1 MEHVVIIGNGIS
13 GVTAARYIRKLS
25 DKKITMISAE
35 SKYFFSRTALMY
47 VYMGHMRFKDTQPYE
62 PSFWKKNDIDIVEG
76 FVDSI
81 DHEGKSL
88 HFSDHSTMSYDKLIL
103 AVGSKPNK
111 FGWKGED
118 LDGVQ
123 GLYSKQDLELLES
136 NTKNCKTAVIVGG
149 GLIGVE
155 LAEMLLTRNIKVQ
168 FLIREDRFWGGVL
181 PEADSRLVE
190 RHMRKHHGLQLRFE
204 DELEEIIGDETG
216 RVDHIIT
223 KNGEKIDCQLVGL
236 TAGVRPNIDFLESS
250 AIETNRG
257 ILVNEDL
264 TTNIEDIYAIGDCAE
279 FRVPNGE
286 RKPIEQVWYTGR
298 MMGETVAQTICGSH
312 TSYSP
317 GHWFNSAKFFDLEY
331 QTYGWVWNTLKDD
344 EAEFIWQNKEKELL
358 LHFVFDK
365 NSHVIK
371 GVNTFGIR
379 LRHEVFDHWLTIKAS
394 IEEVLTD
401 LKAANFDPEFY
412 KRYEEVII
420 SEFNS
425 KFGTTL
431 NVRKRSWWKNTLNK
445 LTHANDA

>member
-1 MEHVVIIGNGIS
+1 
-13 GVTAARYIRKLS
+13 
-25 DKKITMISAE
+25 
-35 SKYFFSRTALMY
+35 
-47 VYMGHMRFKDTQPYE
+47 
-62 PSFWKKNDIDIVEG
+62 
-76 FVDSI
+76 
-81 DHEGKSL
+81 
-88 HFSDHSTMSYDKLIL
+88 MSYDKLIL

-312 TSYSP
+312 TSY
-317 GHWFNSAKFFDLEY
+317 
-331 QTYGWVWNTLKDD
+331 
-344 EAEFIWQNKEKELL
+344 
-358 LHFVFDK
+358 
-365 NSHVIK
+365 
-371 GVNTFGIR
+371 
-379 LRHEVFDHWLTIKAS
+379 
-394 IEEVLTD
+394 
-401 LKAANFDPEFY
+401 
-412 KRYEEVII
+412 
-420 SEFNS
+420 
-425 KFGTTL
+425 
-431 NVRKRSWWKNTLNK
+431 
-445 LTHANDA
+445 